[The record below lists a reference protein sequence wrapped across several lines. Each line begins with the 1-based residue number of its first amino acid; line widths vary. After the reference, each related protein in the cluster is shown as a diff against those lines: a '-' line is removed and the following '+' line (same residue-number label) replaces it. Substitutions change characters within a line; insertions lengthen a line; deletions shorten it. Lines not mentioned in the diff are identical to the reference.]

1 MLDEVAVSGSCVSDS
16 ETDVKRAW
24 ESRGDSRTDE
34 WYLIRSRARSG
45 DGPAINGAGLMKPPP
60 RRREQRFEA
69 VEDKIWIQWWQ
80 GEEYLGRAARLVNVS
95 RHGAMIVSTFL
106 FQERQSLR
114 MFLEEP
120 APQIGVGGIVL
131 GVVEGWQGVHQVR
144 LGFDIPCPDAF
155 VKAAA
160 NGFESWLSGERS
172 RAGP

>member
-16 ETDVKRAW
+16 ETDVTRAW
-24 ESRGDSRTDE
+24 EGRADSRTDE
-34 WYLIRSRARSG
+34 WHLIRSRSG
-45 DGPAINGAGLMKPPP
+45 GSPAIGRSVLMRPP

-69 VEDKIWIQWWQ
+69 VEDRIWIQWWQ

-106 FQERQSLR
+106 FREQQSIR
-114 MFLEEP
+114 IFLEEP

-131 GVVEGWQGVHQVR
+131 GVLEGREGVHQVR

-160 NGFESWLSGERS
+160 NGFESWLSGGRS